1 MAEGQAGWEIKV
13 LYDGECPLCVREV
26 RMLRRFNRRGKLALE
41 DIAEAGFDP
50 ARYGRSFEALM
61 GQIHGVLPDGRLITG
76 VEVFRR
82 AYSAVG
88 LGFLLAPTAWA
99 PLRPIFDWAYTWFA
113 KNRLRLTG
121 RPECSAGRCALPER

>member
-1 MAEGQAGWEIKV
+1 MEEAQASWEIKV
-13 LYDGECPLCVREV
+13 LYDGECPLCMREV

-41 DIAEAGFDP
+41 DIADAGFDP

-82 AYSAVG
+82 AYAAVG
-88 LGFLLAPTAWA
+88 LGFILAPTAWA
-99 PLRPIFDWAYTWFA
+99 PLRPIFDRAYAWFA

-121 RPECSAGRCALPER
+121 RPACDAGRCALPGR